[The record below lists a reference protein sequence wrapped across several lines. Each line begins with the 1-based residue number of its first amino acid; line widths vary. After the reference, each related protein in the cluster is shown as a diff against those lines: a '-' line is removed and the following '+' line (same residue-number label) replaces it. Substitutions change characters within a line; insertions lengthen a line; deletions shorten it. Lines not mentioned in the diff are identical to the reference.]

1 MWGGVWVH
9 RGLVW
14 GRVLRKNT
22 NQTLTWDG
30 ERERERA
37 STQGNVPHSGYCST
51 LRVLLHTQGIAPH
64 SGYCSMGIGN
74 QDFIEVTTMLHS
86 LRMTPGKDAA
96 YPFLRF
102 DKPMS
107 LHLL

>member
-64 SGYCSMGIGN
+64 SGYCSTLRVLLHGN
-74 QDFIEVTTMLHS
+74 WESGFY
-86 LRMTPGKDAA
+86 RGNNDA
-96 YPFLRF
+96 PLPQN
-102 DKPMS
+102 DPW
-107 LHLL
+107 